1 MPGDSKAHFEA
12 RDVAPPDHESK
23 DSKAHFESRDVA
35 PPTYDPADTKNPKKY
50 MGPER
55 RRENR
60 RGGHDRRQDVR
71 FELNKEDRR
80 QRSGRRHDDKA
91 PKFW

>member
-1 MPGDSKAHFEA
+1 MSSSDEKAHFEA
-12 RDVAPPDHESK
+12 RDVS
-23 DSKAHFESRDVA
+23 
-35 PPTYDPADTKNPKKY
+35 PTTYNPAKPGEKGADKKY

-60 RGGHDRRQDVR
+60 RGGHDRRKDVR

-80 QRSGRRHDDKA
+80 QSHGRRHDDNA
-91 PKFW
+91 PTFW

>member
-1 MPGDSKAHFEA
+1 MPPQEKAHFEA
-12 RDVAPPDHESK
+12 RDVSPA
-23 DSKAHFESRDVA
+23 
-35 PPTYDPADTKNPKKY
+35 TYDPKDEKSTRKY

-60 RGGHDRRQDVR
+60 RSGHDRRNDVR

-80 QRSGRRHDDKA
+80 KSQGRRHDDKS
-91 PKFW
+91 PQFW

>member
-1 MPGDSKAHFEA
+1 MPPDNKARNKALFEA
-12 RDVAPPDHESK
+12 RDVSPAS
-23 DSKAHFESRDVA
+23 
-35 PPTYDPADTKNPKKY
+35 YDPKDPKESTGPRKKY

-55 RRENR
+55 RRDNR
-60 RGGHDRRQDVR
+60 RSGHDRRQDVR

-80 QRSGRRHDDKA
+80 KSQGRRRDDET

>member
-1 MPGDSKAHFEA
+1 MPPQNKAHKAHFEA
-12 RDVAPPDHESK
+12 RDVSPAS
-23 DSKAHFESRDVA
+23 
-35 PPTYDPADTKNPKKY
+35 YDPMDKDNPKKY

-60 RGGHDRRQDVR
+60 RGGKDRRQDVR

-80 QRSGRRHDDKA
+80 QSQGRRHDDKS
-91 PKFW
+91 PQFW

>member
-1 MPGDSKAHFEA
+1 MPPDNKALFEA
-12 RDVAPPDHESK
+12 RDVSPASYDPK
-23 DSKAHFESRDVA
+23 DSNS
-35 PPTYDPADTKNPKKY
+35 PTKKY

-60 RGGHDRRQDVR
+60 RSGHDRRQDVR

-80 QRSGRRHDDKA
+80 KTQGRRRDDET